1 MCHAPNRGNAHER
14 ETRKRFAT
22 LLGIQVM
29 NLQSFNPLKFPRS
42 TQITLILWVLT
53 MISLP
58 IVGWTWG
65 EAALIRGMSVGVVMQ
80 AIAVLTIL
88 RNAWGLSRTLRT
100 LAIVAVLSYFAE
112 WLGSKTGFPF
122 GAYHYTDALQPQ
134 LAGVPLLI
142 PLAWMMMLA
151 PAWAI
156 AKIITPKHDNPKL
169 PLTIIYSLISA
180 LAFTA
185 WDLFLD
191 PQMVGWGFWIWATP
205 GVYFGIPFS
214 NYLGWLLVSF
224 LLTLAARPRDLPLG
238 PLAVIYALTW
248 FLQSIGQGIFW
259 GQPGPAAF
267 GFVGMGIFILLAFRT
282 VTSKN

>member
-1 MCHAPNRGNAHER
+1 MSLRD
-14 ETRKRFAT
+14 
-22 LLGIQVM
+22 
-29 NLQSFNPLKFPRS
+29 FNPLNFPRS
-42 TQITLILWVLT
+42 TQITLILWALT

-58 IVGWTWG
+58 IVGWVWG
-65 EAALIRGMSVGVVMQ
+65 QDALIRGMSLGVLMQ
-80 AIAVLTIL
+80 AVVVLTVL
-88 RNAWGLSRTLRT
+88 RNAWGLPRTLGT

-122 GAYHYTDALQPQ
+122 GAYHYTDVLQPQ

-156 AKIITPKHDNPKL
+156 AKIILGKRDTPKL
-169 PLTIIYSLISA
+169 PIPIYYSLVAA

-191 PQMVGWGFWIWATP
+191 PQMVGWGFWVWDAP
-205 GVYFGIPFS
+205 GIYFGIPFS

-224 LLTLAARPRDLPLG
+224 LLTLAARPRNLPLG
-238 PLAVIYALTW
+238 PLAFIYALTW
-248 FLQSIGQGIFW
+248 FLQTIGQGIFW
-259 GQPGPAAF
+259 GQPGPAVF
-267 GFVGMGIFILLAFRT
+267 GFVGMGIFILLAFRA
-282 VTSKN
+282 VGSDQ

>member
-1 MCHAPNRGNAHER
+1 MSLHD
-14 ETRKRFAT
+14 
-22 LLGIQVM
+22 
-29 NLQSFNPLKFPRS
+29 FNPLRFQRS
-42 TQITLILWVLT
+42 TQIALLLWVLT

-58 IVGWTWG
+58 VVGWTLG
-65 EAALIRGMSVGVVMQ
+65 QQALVRGMSLGVLMQ
-80 AIAVLTIL
+80 ALAVLTVL
-88 RNAWGLSRTLRT
+88 RNAWGLSRTLQT
-100 LAIVAVLSYFAE
+100 LAVVAVLSYFAE

-122 GAYHYTDALQPQ
+122 GAYHYTEVLQPQ

-156 AKIITPKHDNPKL
+156 AKIILRKHNHPKL
-169 PLTIIYSLISA
+169 PFTFYYALISA

-191 PQMVGWGFWIWATP
+191 PQMVGWGFWVWEIP
-205 GVYFGIPFS
+205 GQYFGIPLV

-224 LLTLAARPRDLPLG
+224 LLTLAANPRDLPLA

-248 FLQSIGQGIFW
+248 FLQTIGQGVFW
-259 GQPGPAAF
+259 GQPGPALF
-267 GFVGMGIFILLAFRT
+267 GFAGMGIFVWLAARR
-282 VTSKN
+282 VLPDSQQ